1 MTRKQATIAVRS
13 GLNDDEQYGCV
24 VPPIHLSS
32 TYNFTGFNEPRAHD
46 YSRRGNPTRDVT
58 QRALA
63 ELEGGAGAVLTN
75 TGMSAIH
82 LVTTV
87 FLKPG
92 DLLVAPHDCYGGSY
106 RLFDS
111 LAKRGC
117 YRVLF
122 VDQNDEQALKQALAE
137 KPKLVLVESPSNP
150 LLRVVDIAKI
160 CQLARDAGAISVVD
174 NTFLSPALQN
184 PLALGAD
191 LVLHSCTKYL
201 NGHSD
206 VVAGVVIAKDPD
218 VVTELAWWA
227 NNIGVTAG
235 AFDSYLL
242 LRGIRTLSPRM
253 DVAQRNAQ
261 AIVDFLKTQPLV
273 KKLYHPSLPEN
284 QGHEIAARQQ
294 KGFGAMLS
302 FELDGDEQT
311 LGRQLHKFGGSSLAD
326 VKCYLRVA
334 GIMTEY
340 SQPGDMMVVS
350 AAGSTTNQLI
360 SWLKLSQTDRLSA
373 HQVQQSLRRY
383 QSELIA
389 GLLPADVADGLIG
402 AFTHDLERLA
412 ALLDSGITDAVY
424 AEVVGHGEVWSA
436 RLMAAVLQHL
446 GVDAAWLDARDFLR
460 AERAAQPQVDEGL
473 SYPLLQQLLVQH
485 PGKRIVVTG
494 FISRSNAGE
503 TVLLGRNG
511 SDYSATQIGA
521 LAGVS
526 RVTIWSD
533 VAGVYSADPR
543 KVKDAC
549 LLPLLRLDEASE
561 LARLAAPVL
570 HARTLQPVSGS
581 DIDLQLRCSYT
592 PDQGSTR
599 IERVLASGTGARI
612 VTSHDDICLIE
623 FQVPA
628 GQDFRLAHKEI
639 DTILKRA
646 QVRPLAVGVH
656 NDRQLLQFCYTAE
669 VADSALKILDE
680 AGLPG
685 ELRLRQGL
693 ALVAMVGA
701 GVTRNPLHCH
711 RFWQE
716 FTWQSE
722 EGISLVAVLRKGPT
736 ESLIQGLHTSLF
748 RAEKRIGLVLFG
760 KGNIGSRWLELF
772 AREQVTLSART
783 GFEFILAG
791 VVDSR
796 RSLLNYEGLD
806 ASRALAFFNDEA
818 VEQDE
823 ESLFLWMRA
832 HPYDDLVVLDVTAS
846 EQLADQYL
854 DFASHGFHVISAN
867 KLAGASSTDKYR
879 QIHDAFEKTGRHWLY
894 NATVGAGLPV
904 NHTVRDLIESGDSIL
919 ALSGIFSGT
928 LSWLF
933 LQFDGTVPFTD
944 LVDQAWQQGLTEPDP
959 RVDLSGKDVMRKL
972 VILAREAGYDIEPDS
987 VRVESLVP
995 AGCEE
1000 GSVDHFFENGEEL
1013 NEQMVQ
1019 RLEAANEMGLVLRYV
1034 ARFEANGK
1042 ARVGVE
1048 AVRPEHPLAALL
1060 PCDNVFAIESR
1071 WYRDNPL
1078 VIRGPGAG
1086 RDVTAGAIQSDINR
1100 LAKLL

>member
-1 MTRKQATIAVRS
+1 
-13 GLNDDEQYGCV
+13 
-24 VPPIHLSS
+24 
-32 TYNFTGFNEPRAHD
+32 
-46 YSRRGNPTRDVT
+46 
-58 QRALA
+58 
-63 ELEGGAGAVLTN
+63 
-75 TGMSAIH
+75 MS
-82 LVTTV
+82 V
-87 FLKPG
+87 
-92 DLLVAPHDCYGGSY
+92 
-106 RLFDS
+106 
-111 LAKRGC
+111 
-117 YRVLF
+117 
-122 VDQNDEQALKQALAE
+122 
-137 KPKLVLVESPSNP
+137 
-150 LLRVVDIAKI
+150 
-160 CQLARDAGAISVVD
+160 
-174 NTFLSPALQN
+174 
-184 PLALGAD
+184 
-191 LVLHSCTKYL
+191 
-201 NGHSD
+201 
-206 VVAGVVIAKDPD
+206 
-218 VVTELAWWA
+218 
-227 NNIGVTAG
+227 
-235 AFDSYLL
+235 
-242 LRGIRTLSPRM
+242 
-253 DVAQRNAQ
+253 NAQ
-261 AIVDFLKTQPLV
+261 A
-273 KKLYHPSLPEN
+273 
-284 QGHEIAARQQ
+284 
-294 KGFGAMLS
+294 GAKV
-302 FELDGDEQT
+302 
-311 LGRQLHKFGGSSLAD
+311 RQLHKFGGSSLAD

-334 GIMTEY
+334 GIMAEY
-340 SQPGDMMVVS
+340 SQPGDLMVVS

-389 GLLPADVADGLIG
+389 GLLPADVADGLISE
-402 AFTHDLERLA
+402 FIRDLERLA
-412 ALLDSGITDAVY
+412 GLLDGGITDAVY

-436 RLMAAVLQHL
+436 RLMSAVLNQQ
-446 GVDAAWLDARDFLR
+446 GQASAWLDAREFLR
-460 AERAAQPQVDEGL
+460 AERAAQPQVNEGT
-473 SYPLLQQLLVQH
+473 SWPLFQQLLAQH
-485 PGKRIVVTG
+485 PDKRIVVTG
-494 FISRSNAGE
+494 FISRNEAGE

-521 LAGVS
+521 LAGVT

-581 DIDLQLRCSYT
+581 NIDLQLRCSYN
-592 PDQGSTR
+592 PEQGSTR

-612 VTSHDDICLIE
+612 VTSHDDVCLIE

-628 GQDFRLAHKEI
+628 GQDFKLAQRDI
-639 DTILKRA
+639 DVILKRA
-646 QVRPLAVGVH
+646 QVRPLATGAH
-656 NDRQLLQFCYTAE
+656 ADRNLLQLCYTSE
-669 VADSALKILDE
+669 VVDSVFKLLDE

-701 GVTRNPLHCH
+701 GVCRNPLHSH
-711 RFWQE
+711 RFWQQLKGQAVE
-716 FTWQSE
+716 FVWQSD
-722 EGISLVAVLRKGPT
+722 EGISLVAVLRVGPT
-736 ESLIQGLHTSLF
+736 ESLIQGLHQSLF
-748 RAEKRIGLVLFG
+748 RAEKRIGLMLFG

-772 AREQVTLSART
+772 AREQSALSART
-783 GFEFILAG
+783 GFEFVLAG

-823 ESLFLWMRA
+823 EALFLWMRA

-846 EQLADQYL
+846 PQLADQYL

-867 KLAGASSTDKYR
+867 KLAGASSSDKYR
-879 QIHDAFEKTGRHWLY
+879 QIHDAFEKTGRRWLY

-904 NHTVRDLIESGDSIL
+904 NHTVRDLIDSGDSIL
-919 ALSGIFSGT
+919 AISGIFSGT

-972 VILAREAGYDIEPDS
+972 VILAREAGYDIEPDQ

-995 AGCEE
+995 TSCEE
-1000 GSVDHFFENGEEL
+1000 ESIDHFFENGDEL
-1013 NEQMVQ
+1013 NEQMTQ
-1019 RLEAANEMGLVLRYV
+1019 RLEAAREMGLVLRYV
-1034 ARFEANGK
+1034 ARFDANGK

-1100 LAKLL
+1100 LAQLL